1 MNIDKTASSFGAER
15 ILVLSGVSYIFLAM
29 VLGVLFAFVV
39 SHVANSGMKDAWTG
53 IMSAVSLGD
62 SAAVREHFADIAD
75 LSAMRGRIMNSH
87 SHLGASGLLA
97 LLLAVLLPLTS
108 LSANAKGLL
117 AWSVVSG
124 VILQFAGVL
133 CAYYFD
139 FRAIYMADLGATI
152 LFIGVAVVLVGVLKR
167 DESATDL
174 AAFIQSRL
182 RSASSRLLMKAGVV
196 LILLCM
202 LLGMYLAW
210 LIVTGE
216 ERQSLNA
223 VALSVEHL
231 MEKDVG
237 AAQSAIATFKFTQA
251 KSGINA
257 AAHSHG
263 PVLALF
269 MLLLALLRPM
279 INLGE
284 KFFRFF
290 CMAFA
295 TLSFALPLWIFL
307 AINFWFNFRFFANYT
322 GVLLACLTMVIIY
335 GAARSKVES
344 ADALSEEV

>member
-1 MNIDKTASSFGAER
+1 MNIDNRSPSIAAER

-39 SHVANSGMKDAWTG
+39 SHVANSGMKEAWTG
-53 IMSAVSLGD
+53 IMSAVSVGD
-62 SAAVREHFADIAD
+62 SAAVREHFASIAD

-97 LLLAVLLPLTS
+97 LLLAILLPLTR
-108 LSANAKGLL
+108 LSMNTKRLL
-117 AWSVVSG
+117 AWSVFSG

-133 CAYYFD
+133 CAYYVD
-139 FRAIYMADLGATI
+139 FRAIYIADLGAAM
-152 LFIGVAVVLVGVLKR
+152 LFIGVAIVLCGLVRRG
-167 DESATDL
+167 DG
-174 AAFIQSRL
+174 AADVAAYIQSRL
-182 RSASSRLLMKAGVV
+182 SSASSRLLLKAGV
-196 LILLCM
+196 ILLLLGM

-216 ERQSLNA
+216 ETQSLAA
-223 VALSVEHL
+223 VSQSVEHL
-231 MEKDVG
+231 MEKDVS

-257 AAHSHG
+257 ASHSHG

-290 CMAFA
+290 CIAFSA
-295 TLSFALPLWIFL
+295 LSFALPLWIFL
-307 AINFWFNFRFFANYT
+307 AINVWFNFRFFANYT
-322 GVLLACLTMVIIY
+322 GILLACLTMVIIY
-335 GAARSKVES
+335 GVVSYKVENN
-344 ADALSEEV
+344 DVIGEEG